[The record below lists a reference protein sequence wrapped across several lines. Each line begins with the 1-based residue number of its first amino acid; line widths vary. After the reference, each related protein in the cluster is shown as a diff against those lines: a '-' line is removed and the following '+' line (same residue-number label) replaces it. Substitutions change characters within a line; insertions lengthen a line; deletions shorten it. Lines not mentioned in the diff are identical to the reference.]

1 MSDTRREEKRREERK
16 RNRKRNAPWKHY
28 KKRHTGVVRCRTAF
42 FPRSEKCAGR
52 EPASWAGAGA
62 KTEADAARGPSRDDA
77 RDRTASSPP
86 ARGAIAAAA
95 PSQ

>member
-1 MSDTRREEKRREERK
+1 MSDTRREEKREREKQKERCSMDTLQT
-16 RNRKRNAPWKHY
+16 
-28 KKRHTGVVRCRTAF
+28 KKHTGVVRCRTAS

-77 RDRTASSPP
+77 RERTAGSPP